1 MKRLIAG
8 LAALCALTAANAQIA
23 DISAAEPLLRGTQS
37 NLYNPVLSPDG
48 SRLLFSDAD
57 YSNLRMYDFN
67 LNATVTVSAEGR
79 SGYDASFDADGL
91 GVTFTTQTTARQ
103 GGCLRALC
111 HYDIATQAV
120 STLAPA
126 SRRAPAVRYRSGDAA
141 VRTEDATL
149 YITSDGREQGY
160 SPVEAAAYLWASLSP
175 DGTKA
180 MFVAAGKGVY
190 ITDLEGRVVSFA
202 GNYEAPVWFGNDCIV
217 AQKSTDDGHQFRS
230 SQIVLVKADGSAV
243 QEITRPESMTFTPA
257 ASIAAGHIV
266 YSTIDGYLYQV
277 TATLK

>member
-1 MKRLIAG
+1 MKRLY
-8 LAALCALTAANAQIA
+8 AALCALCAFTAANAQIA
-23 DISAAEPLLRGTQS
+23 DVSAAEPLLRGTQS

-57 YSNLRMYDFN
+57 YSNLRMYDFS
-67 LNATVTVSAEGR
+67 LGATVTVSPEAR
-79 SGYDASFDADGL
+79 SGYDARFDTDGR
-91 GVTFTTQTTARQ
+91 GVTFTTQAPDHT
-103 GGCLRALC
+103 GGYLRTVC
-111 HYDIATQAV
+111 HYDIDSQTSRAV
-120 STLAPA
+120 APA
-126 SRRAPAVRYRSGDAA
+126 ARRVQATPFRSGGSA

-149 YITSDGREQGY
+149 YITADGREQAY
-160 SPVEAAAYLWASLSP
+160 TPVDAVAYLWASLSP

-190 ITDLEGRVVSFA
+190 ITDLQGRVLSFA

-217 AQKSTDDGHQFRS
+217 AQKSTDDGHQYRS

-257 ASIAAGHIV
+257 ASIAAGRIV